1 MEKQIFRK
9 GDKVF
14 DIRYGWGTIIKYN
27 ATQNYPI
34 EVKFDKNDLEE
45 LIRYTKYGKDY
56 KLDDAGLLSFTEYD
70 LVNGGFSQER
80 PVNYEDCIGKWGK
93 FWNNY
98 IEKFIITT
106 LDDYFMNDNKPFETN
121 CGFFKHF
128 EPLTEEQIKILGLK
142 L

>member
-1 MEKQIFRK
+1 MAKKIFRV
-9 GDKVF
+9 GDRVF
-14 DIRYGWGTIIKYN
+14 DIRYGWGEIVSIN
-27 ATQNYPI
+27 SDRVYPI
-34 EVKFDKNDLEE
+34 TAVFNGSKTN
-45 LIRYTKYGKDY
+45 YTY
-56 KLDDAGLLSFTEYD
+56 KGESSTGNIQTLSFKEYGFD
-70 LVNGGFSQER
+70 NRFSQER

-142 L
+142 

>member
-1 MEKQIFRK
+1 MAKKIFEK

-14 DIRYGWGTIIKYN
+14 DIIFGWGKVTEVYYPQDRDYPVSVQFENSVII
-27 ATQNYPI
+27 
-34 EVKFDKNDLEE
+34 
-45 LIRYTKYGKDY
+45 YTYDGKWAHGDSY
-56 KLDDAGLLSFTEYD
+56 SRLSFKEYGFD
-70 LVNGGFSQER
+70 NRFSQER
-80 PVNYEDCIGKWGK
+80 PIDYKEYIGKWGK

-128 EPLTEEQIKILGLK
+128 EPLTDEQIKVLGLM
-142 L
+142 